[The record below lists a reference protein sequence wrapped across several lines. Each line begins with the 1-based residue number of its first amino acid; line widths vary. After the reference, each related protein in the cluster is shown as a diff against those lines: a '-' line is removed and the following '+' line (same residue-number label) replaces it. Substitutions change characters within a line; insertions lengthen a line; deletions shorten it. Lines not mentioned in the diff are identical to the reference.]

1 MNAMFVYS
9 SLERNPILMDHFVG
23 ILYPK
28 DEMFKEKAVPRC
40 LILAVL
46 GLELTLF
53 LSVSVIMD
61 DFVFLS
67 SSAARLSIAYY
78 HIISKNTCTLNRF

>member
-1 MNAMFVYS
+1 MFVYS

-40 LILAVL
+40 LILAVW
-46 GLELTLF
+46 
-53 LSVSVIMD
+53 D
-61 DFVFLS
+61 
-67 SSAARLSIAYY
+67 
-78 HIISKNTCTLNRF
+78 LN

>member
-40 LILAVL
+40 LILAVWD
-46 GLELTLF
+46 LTLF